1 MKICPSCGSKR
12 IGSFRLD
19 SDWGHGGDWWAANIT
34 QDYKPDAVAEYT
46 PEDIESFDS
55 NERPDIECSVCCVC
69 GTCF

>member
-19 SDWGHGGDWWAANIT
+19 SDWGHGGDWGAANVT

-46 PEDIESFDS
+46 PEDDRIV
-55 NERPDIECSVCCVC
+55 R
-69 GTCF
+69 

>member
-19 SDWGHGGDWWAANIT
+19 SDWGHGGDWWAANVT
-34 QDYKPDAVAEYT
+34 QDYT